1 MKDQPTVL
9 AFGEFELD
17 EARREL
23 RQGGE
28 PLAIQLKPFQL
39 LAYLVRHRD
48 RAVPKEELFEHVW
61 PDAVVSDAAL
71 ASALRDVRRLLGD
84 DGRRQKWIRTERERG
99 FRFIAVTEA
108 GETMV
113 GQASPVSSRIPV
125 AGPPLVGR
133 DDILASLET
142 ALDEAL
148 RAATKW
154 SENAS
159 DFASSNSFVSVCISG
174 AAMTGSFCGFVY

>member
-1 MKDQPTVL
+1 MCDNRASRIGNVMEDRPTVFT
-9 AFGEFELD
+9 FGDFELD

-48 RAVPKEELFEHVW
+48 RAVTKQELFEHVW

-84 DGRRQKWIRTERERG
+84 DG
-99 FRFIAVTEA
+99 
-108 GETMV
+108 
-113 GQASPVSSRIPV
+113 
-125 AGPPLVGR
+125 
-133 DDILASLET
+133 
-142 ALDEAL
+142 
-148 RAATKW
+148 
-154 SENAS
+154 
-159 DFASSNSFVSVCISG
+159 
-174 AAMTGSFCGFVY
+174 